1 MYSDCRASDVVLV
14 VKNPP
19 ANAGDTRDIGSIP
32 GLGRS
37 SGIGNSNPL
46 QYSHLGNHMDRGTW
60 RAAVHGVAK
69 SRTLLN
75 EYIHT

>member
-1 MYSDCRASDVVLV
+1 MYLGFLAGAV

-19 ANAGDTRDIGSIP
+19 TIAGDARDVGSTP

-37 SGIGNSNPL
+37 PRVGNDNLL
-46 QYSHLGNHMDRGTW
+46 QDSCQENSMDRGTW

-69 SRTLLN
+69 SQTT
-75 EYIHT
+75 E